1 MGFIEVQNFLR
12 SKSQTTLV
20 PTILGCSMFVYPW
33 QQTTS
38 RLGATALA
46 EWWRWQHSA
55 PSGID
60 SGAAPAGLVPVR
72 RSGAVKTSVKPPVWS
87 ALWCSTSTSS
97 TERRPAWSQVSQ
109 CEAGACW
116 ARPGLAQ
123 TTTGKPLRKTPG
135 HQWQI
140 EQHLSTWNVSF
151 VFEVRLFFFKLCITA
166 CSNGLGFVIPNSIA
180 QLFPSSFERLMTWIF
195 CFDLIITLR
204 RSESTHYRSLDCCF
218 TVFVKMTFHV
228 LRIIWIYKWSDLPN

>member
-1 MGFIEVQNFLR
+1 MSREGNGFYRGSNIFR

-20 PTILGCSMFVYPW
+20 PTILGCSMFVHPW

-46 EWWRWQHSA
+46 ELWRWQHSA
-55 PSGID
+55 PSGIH

-72 RSGAVKTSVKPPVWS
+72 RSGAVKTSVKPPVWG
-87 ALWCSTSTSS
+87 ALWCSTSTSTS
-97 TERRPAWSQVSQ
+97 TTERRPAWSQVSQ

-140 EQHLSTWNVSF
+140 EQHL
-151 VFEVRLFFFKLCITA
+151 
-166 CSNGLGFVIPNSIA
+166 
-180 QLFPSSFERLMTWIF
+180 
-195 CFDLIITLR
+195 
-204 RSESTHYRSLDCCF
+204 
-218 TVFVKMTFHV
+218 
-228 LRIIWIYKWSDLPN
+228 